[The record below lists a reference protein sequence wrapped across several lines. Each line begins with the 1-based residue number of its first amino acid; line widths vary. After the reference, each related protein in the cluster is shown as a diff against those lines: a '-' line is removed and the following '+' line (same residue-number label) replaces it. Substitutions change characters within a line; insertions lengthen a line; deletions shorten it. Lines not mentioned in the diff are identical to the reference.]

1 MTLWL
6 RIGYEWIVEGVYV
19 GSSGYAKLYLQNLT
33 TGGAKTL
40 IGTTSATTVNTWTK
54 GTYNIS
60 SVYTAAGVYGLT
72 VELSCGVTI
81 QAIGAPRSVR
91 AKAQVSDIQ
100 AIF

>member
-19 GSSGYAKLYLQNLT
+19 GSSGYAKLYLRNLT
-33 TGGAKTL
+33 TGGSKTL
-40 IGTTSATTVNTWTK
+40 IGTISTTTVNAWTN
-54 GTYNIS
+54 GTYDIS
-60 SVYTAAGVYGLT
+60 SVYTAAGAYGLT

-81 QAIGAPRSVR
+81 QAFGAPRSVR